1 MVFLTYLHP
10 NCKKNLKMLNLGC
23 TDIDNNS
30 IAILSQFRNLEALCL
45 DYTEING
52 KSLCEITR

>member
-1 MVFLTYLHP
+1 
-10 NCKKNLKMLNLGC
+10 MLNLGC

-52 KSLCEITR
+52 KSLREITRQMSKLIYLSIEGLNG

>member
-1 MVFLTYLHP
+1 
-10 NCKKNLKMLNLGC
+10 MLNLGC

-30 IAILSQFRNLEALCL
+30 IDILSQFRNLEALCL

-52 KSLCEITR
+52 KSLREITR